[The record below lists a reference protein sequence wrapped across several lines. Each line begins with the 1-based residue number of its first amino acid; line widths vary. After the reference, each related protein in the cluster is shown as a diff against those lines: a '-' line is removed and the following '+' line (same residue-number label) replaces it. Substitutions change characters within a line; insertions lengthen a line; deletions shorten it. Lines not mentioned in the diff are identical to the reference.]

1 MRCTQKKRVIAAV
14 HQKVA
19 DYPDEYSD
27 FSATSSELLLMSA
40 CWLADVPTVDA
51 KDQTE
56 ENQMTDPQG
65 TAVVARQPICDRAQ
79 NTFAYEL
86 LYRNP
91 GETTAVIDN
100 QERAT
105 AEVIVNSFMEIGLER
120 MGGRATAFINVTRDF
135 ILGNHCRSLPA
146 GRVVFE
152 ILENTEPDSQLL
164 DAVAALTRDGYVFA
178 LDDYTFEDRMKPFLP
193 FCRYIKV
200 DARQTPPALL
210 GQHIEG
216 LRQFPVKLL
225 AEKVETPEEF
235 AFYKEHGFEY
245 FQGYFYCRPKLFST
259 PKISRNR
266 LAVSQLLTKL
276 HQADVSTRDIE
287 KIVCEDISL
296 SYQLLR
302 YINSAAFSLP
312 RQIESIAHAVRLVGT
327 DHIRRLASLMMLA
340 GVDDKPRELLTTSL
354 VRAKMCELLAQRHN
368 YANTEAHFT
377 VGMLSTLDA
386 FLDCPLP
393 EALTQLPLSS
403 EMRDALMHYE
413 GKLGSVLQRVLT
425 YETGN
430 WAALDELRA
439 DTAPMARAYW
449 RALEFGEG
457 VIQQMGAW
465 SRKTGPSNPTVT
477 LA

>member
-1 MRCTQKKRVIAAV
+1 MTKREDKLAA
-14 HQKVA
+14 
-19 DYPDEYSD
+19 
-27 FSATSSELLLMSA
+27 
-40 CWLADVPTVDA
+40 
-51 KDQTE
+51 
-56 ENQMTDPQG
+56 DPHG

-86 LYRNP
+86 LYRNA
-91 GETTAVIDN
+91 GENTAVIDN
-100 QERAT
+100 HERAT

-152 ILENTEPDSQLL
+152 ILENTEPDAELL
-164 DAVAALTRDGYVFA
+164 NAVAELTRDGYVFA

-193 FCRYIKV
+193 YCRYIKV
-200 DARQTPPALL
+200 DARQTPPELI
-210 GQHIEG
+210 GQRIQG

-225 AEKVETPEEF
+225 AEKVETPDEF

-245 FQGYFYCRPKLFST
+245 FQGYFYCRPTLFSRT
-259 PKISRNR
+259 KISRNR
-266 LAVSQLLTKL
+266 VAVSQLLAKL
-276 HQADVSTRDIE
+276 HQPEVRTRDIE

-312 RQIESIAHAVRLVGT
+312 RQIESIAHAVRMVGT

-354 VRAKMCELLAQRHN
+354 VRAKMCELLAQRQN
-368 YANTEAHFT
+368 YANPDAYFT
-377 VGMLSTLDA
+377 VGMFSTLDA

-393 EALTQLPLSS
+393 EALTQLPIST
-403 EMRDALMHYE
+403 EMRSALLHYE
-413 GKLGSVLQRVLT
+413 DKLGSVLQRVLT

-439 DTAPMARAYW
+439 DTVPLAGAYW

-457 VIQQMGAW
+457 VMRQIGAW
-465 SRKTGPSNPTVT
+465 SGKPAPANPTVT